1 MNIAFYNRH
10 WFDPAAVAI
19 WSERAT
25 LARWIEVE
33 VALAE
38 VQARLGVI
46 PRSAAEGIA
55 QGGDP
60 QAFDLDAL
68 AEAVRIAQ
76 HPFVPF
82 LKIFEDLCP
91 DGSGG
96 WLHWGA
102 TTQNIF
108 DTTQALQLKATVE
121 LVLER
126 LGSITDRLALEAA
139 RHAGTVQAGRT
150 HGQHALPISWG
161 YKLAG
166 WLDEMRRHADRLER
180 LLSHAFVARTGGGT
194 GTYAGMNGRGRE
206 VEAALSE
213 RLGLA
218 TPQLG
223 GRGDFDRQ
231 AEVVAALGMLTA
243 GCERIADNLIFLQ
256 RTEVAEVHE
265 DHHAGRVGSS
275 TMAQKRNPAE
285 AQKTAALARL
295 ARSRVSLALD
305 CMVRDDEGDA
315 VSTNVSDY
323 FLPEF
328 GVLVASCV
336 TALDGLLG
344 QIAIDADAMHR
355 NALITGGMMQTEAV
369 MMELART
376 RGRGEAHH
384 LLREA
389 ANEAH
394 RDGVSFVKVLESR
407 LELADLDVKALL
419 APENYLGEVEGV
431 IASLVEVGR
440 PGNGNQ
446 AAHG

>member
-1 MNIAFYNRH
+1 MNITFYNKH
-10 WFDPAAVAI
+10 WFDPEAVVI

-25 LARWIEVE
+25 LGRWLEVE

-38 VQARLGVI
+38 VQAKLGVI
-46 PRSAAEGIA
+46 PRSAADGIA
-55 QGGDP
+55 ESANVD
-60 QAFDLDAL
+60 AFDLDDL
-68 AEAVRIAQ
+68 AVRVSVAQ

-82 LKIFEDLCP
+82 LKLFEDMCP
-91 DGSGG
+91 EGAGG

-121 LVLER
+121 LILKR
-126 LGSITDRLALEAA
+126 LTSINDRLARDASK
-139 RHAGTVQAGRT
+139 HAGTVQAGRT

-166 WLDEMRRHADRLER
+166 WLDEMRRNAER
-180 LLSHAFVARTGGGT
+180 LYGLLEHAFVARAGGGA

-206 VEAALSE
+206 VEAALAT
-213 RLGLA
+213 RLDLTA
-218 TPQLG
+218 PQLG

-231 AEVVAALGMLTA
+231 AEVVGALGLLAA

-256 RTEVAEVHE
+256 RTEIGEVYE

-285 AQKTAALARL
+285 AQKTAGLARL

-344 QIAIDADAMHR
+344 QIEVDADAMHR
-355 NALITGGMMQTEAV
+355 NALITGGMMQSEAV
-369 MMELART
+369 MMEVART

-389 ANEAH
+389 AAECL
-394 RDGVSFVKVLESR
+394 RDGVSFEQVLASR
-407 LELADLDVKALL
+407 SELAGIDVKALL
-419 APENYLGEVEGV
+419 APENYLGEVGSV
-431 IASLVEVGR
+431 VAALVAEKR
-440 PGNGNQ
+440 PGNGS
-446 AAHG
+446 AANRE